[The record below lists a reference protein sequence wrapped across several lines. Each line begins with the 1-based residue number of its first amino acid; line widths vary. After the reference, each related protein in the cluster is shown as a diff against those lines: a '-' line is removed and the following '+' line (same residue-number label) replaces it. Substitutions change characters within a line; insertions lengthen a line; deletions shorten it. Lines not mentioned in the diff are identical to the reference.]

1 MSQLKCC
8 LGIIRKEL
16 FLFFKDFKNSLIDI
30 SIILATNMIVF
41 SYFMSIDMGKN
52 FSNFIFVGAIASF
65 GLFESVGRA
74 TFLAQEATDRKITRF
89 LILPVSSASVFTSIA
104 LSWAI
109 CSTLLVLTIFPLGK
123 LLLWHRIDF
132 TNVDFFKFG
141 LIFIVANI
149 FYGFFSLWIASLIT
163 NLRNS
168 SWLWARLINPLFMF
182 CGYYYS
188 WKAAYDL
195 SPFVGYAHFL
205 NPLLYVLE
213 GTKAAFLGQSGFLPF
228 WICFFALWVFVF
240 IFRYDAIRRFKK
252 RLDCV

>member
-1 MSQLKCC
+1 MSRIKCC
-8 LGIIRKEL
+8 LEIIKKEL
-16 FLFFKDFKNSLIDI
+16 FLFFKSFKDSIIDI

-41 SYFMSIDMGKN
+41 SYLMHVDMGKN
-52 FSNFIFVGAIASF
+52 FSSFIFVGAIASF

-74 TFLAQEATDRKITRF
+74 MFLAQEATDRKITRL
-89 LILPVSSASVFTSIA
+89 LILPVPSSYVFTSIA
-104 LSWAI
+104 ISWAV
-109 CSTLLVLTIFPLGK
+109 CSAILVLCIFPLGK
-123 LLLWHRIDF
+123 LLLW
-132 TNVDFFKFG
+132 NSVDFSNLALLKFVV
-141 LIFIVANI
+141 IFITANV

-168 SWLWARLINPLFMF
+168 SWLWARVINPLFMF

-188 WKAAYDL
+188 WRSAYEFSHL
-195 SPFVGYAHFL
+195 VGYFHFL

-213 GTKAAFLGQSGFLPF
+213 GTKAAFLGQRDFLPF
-228 WICFFALWVFVF
+228 WICLLSLWIFIG